1 MVILGWMFLT
11 VFRLVV
17 VCDVKCLIMNLNTC
31 LESRMKREGYVFGAC
46 ISARASAWA
55 SPWLTSVCV
64 VPILGGN
71 RWDAKRRGVVKELCH
86 AWSARLGVKASG

>member
-1 MVILGWMFLT
+1 VVILGWMFLT

-55 SPWLTSVCV
+55 SP
-64 VPILGGN
+64 
-71 RWDAKRRGVVKELCH
+71 
-86 AWSARLGVKASG
+86 

>member
-31 LESRMKREGYVFGAC
+31 LESSMKREGYVFGAC
-46 ISARASAWA
+46 ISARARAWA
-55 SPWLTSVCV
+55 SP
-64 VPILGGN
+64 
-71 RWDAKRRGVVKELCH
+71 
-86 AWSARLGVKASG
+86 